1 MSILDTLEQDITQS
15 LRAKDEL
22 ALLTFRQ
29 TKTALQ
35 NAEIANGRKPL
46 SDEQVQKV
54 LRSEVKKRRDA
65 IELYQRGGRAE
76 LAKKEQQEI
85 ELISRYLPPAL
96 AEDAIRAAVRAA
108 IERLGAISLKDTGA
122 VIGAA
127 MAELKGSAD
136 GGTVSRIVREELER
150 PTKT

>member
-1 MSILDTLEQDITQS
+1 MSILDTLDQDISQS

-46 SDEQVQKV
+46 SDEQVQKG

-65 IELYQRGGRAE
+65 IELYQRGGRPE
-76 LAKKEQQEI
+76 LAEKEQREI
-85 ELISRYLPPAL
+85 ELVSRYLPPELSEAT
-96 AEDAIRAAVRAA
+96 IRSAVKAA
-108 IERLGAISLKDTGA
+108 IERLGATSPKEMGA

-127 MAELKGSAD
+127 MTELKGAAD
-136 GGTVSRIVREELER
+136 GGAVSRIVKEELGS
-150 PTKT
+150 T

>member
-1 MSILDTLEQDITQS
+1 MSILDTLDQDISQS

-65 IELYQRGGRAE
+65 IELYQRGGRPE
-76 LAKKEQQEI
+76 LAEKEQREI
-85 ELISRYLPPAL
+85 ELVSRYLPPELSEAT
-96 AEDAIRAAVRAA
+96 IRSAVKAA
-108 IERLGAISLKDTGA
+108 IERLGATSPKEMGA

-127 MAELKGSAD
+127 MTELKGAAD
-136 GGTVSRIVREELER
+136 GGAVSRIVKEELGS
-150 PTKT
+150 T

>member
-35 NAEIANGRKPL
+35 NAEIANGRQPL
-46 SDEQVQKV
+46 TDEQVQKV

-65 IELYQRGGRAE
+65 IELYQRGGRPE
-76 LAKKEQQEI
+76 LAEKEQREI
-85 ELISRYLPPAL
+85 ELVSRYLPPELSEAT
-96 AEDAIRAAVRAA
+96 IRSAVKAA
-108 IERLGAISLKDTGA
+108 IERLGATSPKEMGA

-127 MAELKGSAD
+127 MTEL
-136 GGTVSRIVREELER
+136 
-150 PTKT
+150 